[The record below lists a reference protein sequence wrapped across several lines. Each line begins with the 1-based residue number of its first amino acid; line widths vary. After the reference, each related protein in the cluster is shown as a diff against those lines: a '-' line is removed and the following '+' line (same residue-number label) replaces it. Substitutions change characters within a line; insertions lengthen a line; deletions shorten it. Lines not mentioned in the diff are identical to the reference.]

1 MTLHTLSFTTH
12 AGLGVLA
19 LATFWIAGLSR
30 KGSPVHRAAGKV
42 YLPAMAG
49 LLLAAVPLA
58 IAVFQRSPVGGAFL
72 GYLLVIS
79 VTSVW

>member
-30 KGSPVHRAAGKV
+30 DGRRPSLRTVSR
-42 YLPAMAG
+42 
-49 LLLAAVPLA
+49 
-58 IAVFQRSPVGGAFL
+58 RRGA
-72 GYLLVIS
+72 
-79 VTSVW
+79 